1 MTYCFSPVATR
12 SLAIANSDQ
21 RFPVN
26 RIFCV
31 GRNYAEHAREM
42 GKDPERE
49 APFFFMKPA
58 QAVLDCAAPATMVYP
73 PQTSNL
79 HHEVELVVAIGVG
92 GRDIAV
98 ADALQHVYGY
108 AVGLDMTR
116 RDLQTIAKNAGR
128 PWEFGKAF
136 AQSAPIGVVHAAVDV
151 GQPVSDGIDLQVN
164 AQTRQSSNIDQ
175 LIWSVAESIAQ
186 LSMFEAIEPG
196 DLIMT
201 GTPAGVAAVVRGDVM
216 HATVDGLGSI
226 EVKMV

>member
-1 MTYCFSPVATR
+1 MTYCFAPAPVR
-12 SLAIANSDQ
+12 SLAIADSEQ

-58 QAVLDCAAPATMVYP
+58 QAVLDCASPALMHYP
-73 PQTSNL
+73 PQTNNL
-79 HHEVELVVAIGVG
+79 HHEVELVVAIATG
-92 GRDIAV
+92 GRDIAA
-98 ADALQHVYGY
+98 ADALSHVFGY

-116 RDLQTIAKNAGR
+116 RDLQNTAKNAGR

-136 AQSAPIGVVHAAVDV
+136 AQSAPMGVLHTVHSV
-151 GQPVSDGIDLQVN
+151 GHIDNARIQLQVN
-164 AQTRQSSNIDQ
+164 ASVRQDSNIDQ

-186 LSMFEAIEPG
+186 LSMFEALEPG

-201 GTPAGVAAVVRGDVM
+201 GTPAGVAAVVPGDVM
-216 HATVDGLGSI
+216 LAAIDGLGAI
-226 EVKMV
+226 EVQVA